1 MSRLGEILT
10 DTDPPVHAIIM
21 WNVNP
26 LVSVP
31 NAELIKRGMVRDDL
45 LTIVHEQFMTD
56 TAKYADYVFPATTQI
71 ESADITPSWGHLYLG
86 WNEPRSIRSAS
97 RCQTQSSS
105 VGSPRNGS
113 YRAIA
118 VR

>member
-31 NAELIKRGMVRDDL
+31 NAELIKRGMVRDTF
-45 LTIVHEQFMTD
+45 TIVHEQFTPTRRNMPTMYSCND
-56 TAKYADYVFPATTQI
+56 TNRAGRHHPIVGASLSRLERACDRSARRVGVKPRVFP
-71 ESADITPSWGHLYLG
+71 SALRGD
-86 WNEPRSIRSAS
+86 
-97 RCQTQSSS
+97 
-105 VGSPRNGS
+105 GS